1 MVERSLRMREA
12 RGSIPRTSKLFKA
25 LFLFQLLGTNRFR
38 SMFRNRLPSK
48 KTYSSHA
55 RFSPP
60 HPCRIVSS
68 RKKERKPRKRD
79 AASQSMDSELE
90 EAVCKLAWLNFAC
103 ARGDLHSGAA
113 LLAELK
119 VHFGDPARLAPILS
133 YLGCWLVMF
142 FFNPIL

>member
-1 MVERSLRMREA
+1 
-12 RGSIPRTSKLFKA
+12 
-25 LFLFQLLGTNRFR
+25 LLR
-38 SMFRNRLPSK
+38 SMFRDRLPGK
-48 KTYSSHA
+48 KTYSSRA
-55 RFSPP
+55 LFSPP
-60 HPCRIVSS
+60 LPRRIVSS
-68 RKKERKPRKRD
+68 RKKERKPRKRG

-133 YLGCWLVMF
+133 YLGC
-142 FFNPIL
+142 